1 MVVRL
6 SPADVPGPVTISIG
20 MDNLI
25 LDGASMMLVLQE
37 IDATYR
43 ELAAGQPASLP
54 QESLSF
60 GAYLATHQEALDPAD
75 ITDPAAAHRVAEA
88 RAYWSSEV
96 ATLPAAPQIAERAQ
110 VVAIR
115 EPKIDRVSAD
125 VPAELWAAVQQS
137 AKQSRVTAASLV
149 LAAYAVELGQ
159 WSGSSDFT
167 VNVTLFDRDVSV
179 PGVNR
184 VVGDFTSLTPVA
196 CRVLPG
202 DSLEEVAR
210 AVQQTLASV
219 RDYDAAGALWV
230 QRELLQLTGDPYASM
245 LPVVFTCGLGLVA
258 DGVSTT
264 DFSFGTLGRVRSQT
278 PQTLL
283 DLQVHEDVK
292 GLHLT
297 ADYVTQALDAQ
308 RVQDA
313 ISAVA
318 QRICDCA
325 ERVHG
330 AQAVAAGA
338 ADAAGDGAAAA
349 GGVAGAAASIT
360 TPADQ
365 LATSPADN
373 PATVLADQPTADT
386 VPVTAASAADLTG
399 PAADLY
405 AQIAAL
411 WEAALEGVAVTLDS
425 NFFKEGGDSLRAT
438 MVTRQVQ
445 DTTGREVD
453 LRILLTNPTL
463 RDYLQAVSAVPAAT
477 ATEVG
482 ELDDYPNS
490 PGFPD
495 RAGAGV
501 VVGTLPHGGDQA
513 DSSLADADLEEGTL

>member
-1 MVVRL
+1 M
-6 SPADVPGPVTISIG
+6 
-20 MDNLI
+20 
-25 LDGASMMLVLQE
+25 
-37 IDATYR
+37 
-43 ELAAGQPASLP
+43 
-54 QESLSF
+54 
-60 GAYLATHQEALDPAD
+60 
-75 ITDPAAAHRVAEA
+75 
-88 RAYWSSEV
+88 
-96 ATLPAAPQIAERAQ
+96 
-110 VVAIR
+110 
-115 EPKIDRVSAD
+115 
-125 VPAELWAAVQQS
+125 
-137 AKQSRVTAASLV
+137 
-149 LAAYAVELGQ
+149 
-159 WSGSSDFT
+159 
-167 VNVTLFDRDVSV
+167 

-318 QRICDCA
+318 QRICDCT

-338 ADAAGDGAAAA
+338 AALDNHPRRPASDVPRRQPGD
-349 GGVAGAAASIT
+349 SPSR
-360 TPADQ
+360 PAHRGHRPCHSC
-365 LATSPADN
+365 LPPPTSPAR
-373 PATVLADQPTADT
+373 PQTSTRRSPPSGRPPWRV
-386 VPVTAASAADLTG
+386 
-399 PAADLY
+399 
-405 AQIAAL
+405 
-411 WEAALEGVAVTLDS
+411 
-425 NFFKEGGDSLRAT
+425 SLS
-438 MVTRQVQ
+438 
-445 DTTGREVD
+445 
-453 LRILLTNPTL
+453 P
-463 RDYLQAVSAVPAAT
+463 ST
-477 ATEVG
+477 ATS
-482 ELDDYPNS
+482 LK
-490 PGFPD
+490 
-495 RAGAGV
+495 R
-501 VVGTLPHGGDQA
+501 VGTPCA
-513 DSSLADADLEEGTL
+513 PPW